1 MSGER
6 LDLSKPPIV
15 IAHRG
20 ASGELPENTFPA
32 YTLAVE
38 QRADMIEIDL
48 HLTTDEAVVISH
60 DAELDHF
67 GREGFIGD
75 LSRAEVSDLDASHG
89 GDAGPL
95 PVPELPAVLDRF
107 GERIPFNLEIKRGEH
122 DVYAGLEPIV
132 LEQVKSR
139 GLLERTLFSS
149 FFDPVLRELRRLEPA
164 SRLATL
170 VSPRAPERVWERAE
184 KVGAEAVNPHFVL
197 ASPDFVAE
205 AHARGLGVYVYTVDD
220 EELMTDLLDR
230 GVDGLFTN
238 LPARMRALV
247 DSPEGVARWGAG
259 T

>member
-1 MSGER
+1 MNRPR
-6 LDLSKPPIV
+6 LDPAKPPLV

-38 QRADMIEIDL
+38 QCADMIEIDL

-75 LSRAEVSDLDASHG
+75 LSRADVAALDAARGH
-89 GDAGPL
+89 DAGPL

-107 GERIPFNLEIKRGEH
+107 GDRIPFNLEIKRGEH
-122 DVYAGLEPIV
+122 DEYAGLEAIA
-132 LEQVKSR
+132 LEMVKSR

-149 FFDPVLRELRRLEPA
+149 FFDPVLGALRELEPA
-164 SRLATL
+164 SRIATL
-170 VSPRAPERVWERAE
+170 ISPRAPERAFERAE
-184 KVGAEAVNPHFVL
+184 SYGSEAINPHFVL
-197 ASPDFVAE
+197 ATDDFVTE
-205 AHARGLGVYVYTVDD
+205 AHDRGLAVYVYTVDEPD
-220 EELMTDLLDR
+220 HVADLLDK

-238 LPARMRALV
+238 FPVRMRAMV
-247 DSPEGVARWGAG
+247 DAPEGRDRWSAG
-259 T
+259 G

>member
-1 MSGER
+1 MADR
-6 LDLSKPPIV
+6 LDPSKPPVV

-20 ASGELPENTFPA
+20 ASGELPENTMPA
-32 YTLAVE
+32 YLLALE
-38 QRADMIEIDL
+38 QHADMIEIDL
-48 HLTTDEAVVISH
+48 HLTTDRTVVISH

-75 LSRAEVSDLDASHG
+75 LSRADVAELDAGRG
-89 GDAGPL
+89 GDAGHL
-95 PVPELPAVLDRF
+95 AVPELPAVLDQF

-132 LEQVKSR
+132 LEQVTSR

-170 VSPRAPERVWERAE
+170 VSPRAPDRAFERAE
-184 KVGAEAVNPHFVL
+184 SVGAEAINPHFVL
-197 ASPDFVAE
+197 ASPEFVAE
-205 AHARGLGVYVYTVDD
+205 AHARGLAVFVYTVDD
-220 EELMTDLLDR
+220 EELMADLLDR

-238 LPARMRALV
+238 FPARMRALV
-247 DSPEGVARWGAG
+247 DSEVGVERWGSRG
-259 T
+259 